1 MSEALNLPSDPV
13 VPIDDIKDGDT
24 SGQVMLFDGTAWGA
38 SNPDF
43 KSSLFRISDSTI
55 SSKKL
60 IFDVSNLV
68 NPITA
73 YVPGTSVDCEIYFPI
88 MMDSSNLMVGA
99 SSYNGINLANNNAA
113 FGAGAGINLTDGACN
128 SFFGSGAGN
137 AAIEAQYNTAL
148 GYSALSSPENV
159 ARNICIGAATTV
171 DAGVNDCIVLGYD
184 ITATASGQLKI
195 RSPAAGQVHGRAAL
209 TAGSVTVNSTSVTAN
224 TNIFLTCQTPAGTPG
239 FLRVSARVAGV
250 SFTITSSSGA
260 DTSTVAYLLI
270 EP

>member
-24 SGQVMLFDGTAWGA
+24 SGQVLLFDGTAWGA
-38 SNPDF
+38 SSPDF

-68 NPITA
+68 NPVTV
-73 YVPGTSVDCEIYFPI
+73 YVPGTSVDCELYFPI
-88 MMDSSNLMVGA
+88 SMDSSNFMAGA
-99 SSYNGINLANNNAA
+99 ASYNGINLANNNTA
-113 FGAGAGINLTDGACN
+113 FGALAGVQLTDGAGN

-137 AAIEAQYNTAL
+137 ATLDGQYNTAL
-148 GYSALSSPENV
+148 GYSALSTTES
-159 ARNICIGAATTV
+159 ASRNLCLGASTTV

-195 RSPAAGQVHGRAAL
+195 RSPAAGQVHGRATL
-209 TAGSVTVNSTSVTAN
+209 VGGTVTVSSTSVTAN
-224 TNIFLTCQTPAGTPG
+224 TNIFVTCQSPAGTPG
-239 FLRVSARVAGV
+239 FLRISARVANT
-250 SFTITSSSGA
+250 SFTILSSSGT
-260 DTSTVAYLLI
+260 DTSEVAYLLI